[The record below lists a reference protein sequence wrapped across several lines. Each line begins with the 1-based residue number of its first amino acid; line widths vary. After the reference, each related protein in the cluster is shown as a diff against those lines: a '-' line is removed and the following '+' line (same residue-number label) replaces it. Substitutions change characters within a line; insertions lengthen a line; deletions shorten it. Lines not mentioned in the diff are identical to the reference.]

1 MRIILHNQKKA
12 KQNLMHIQKILVQM
26 LYQVKSLFIEPEQSE
41 NIFMQ
46 KDASLDFE
54 NLSEKSTNS
63 FKVIPAPLN
72 FAEIYEFD
80 PLKGPE

>member
-1 MRIILHNQKKA
+1 
-12 KQNLMHIQKILVQM
+12 
-26 LYQVKSLFIEPEQSE
+26 
-41 NIFMQ
+41 MQ

-72 FAEIYEFD
+72 VAEIYEFD